1 MRKGGAL
8 LGEGSYGCVY
18 DIANV
23 NIGMNVFVPFE
34 GSTKKLYEHLDET
47 NTAVKLFVNEKIYDK
62 EKSDIEELIKIK
74 GDVIKNIMPTYY
86 GYIDSLVVPEDMWK
100 IQNAT
105 GKSCNKKPQQQLKA
119 IVMQKCVK
127 TFKDV
132 TSQNNFVELLN
143 DFINR
148 LDNLHKEGYLH
159 CDIKPDNIMCI
170 EENGKDKLVLID
182 WGFATKIDEAVKSA
196 KIDCSPYYMCPLLF
210 LREGARMNSYIQ
222 FISELTWYKELN
234 KNYTY
239 KGYKNFEEY
248 LSAYDNKYGDC
259 FFNIEL
265 KKKFYRSIDK
275 YSLFVSL
282 LSIKEKVPEVDT
294 YIQQILDS
302 MISFSQT
309 TVPDFKFFKS
319 ETGSKHDSE
328 ELKKHKDIQD
338 LLSALGM

>member
-8 LGEGSYGCVY
+8 LGEGSFGCVY
-18 DIANV
+18 DKANV
-23 NIGMNVFVPFE
+23 NIGVNKFVPFDD
-34 GSTKKLYEHLDET
+34 STHGYEDLNKD
-47 NTAVKLFVNEKIYDK
+47 NTAVKLMTDKKLFDK
-62 EKSDIEELIKIK
+62 EVNDIKELLIPA
-74 GDVIKNIMPTYY
+74 GNIMPKYY
-86 GYIDSLVVPEDMWK
+86 GYIENLK
-100 IQNAT
+100 IPMPNAT
-105 GKSCNKKPQQQLKA
+105 CKKNGNPLQA
-119 IVMQKCVK
+119 IVMQKCVQ
-127 TFKDV
+127 TFDQV
-132 TSQNNFVELLN
+132 ASLPNFVELIK
-143 DFINR
+143 DFISR
-148 LDNLHKEGYLH
+148 LNMLHDAGYLH
-159 CDIKPDNIMCI
+159 CDIKPDNIMYD
-170 EENGKDKLVLID
+170 GTKLVLID

-222 FISELTWYKELN
+222 FISELTWYNELN

-239 KGYKNFEEY
+239 KGYKNFNEY

-328 ELKKHKDIQD
+328 EFKKHKDIQD